1 MNVYLKL
8 ISLGKASS
16 SIFWK
21 KKKNIKIMNFFF
33 YLLSIIED
41 GHLLKALLP
50 IYFTEAGIIIWLNE
64 MHSEKHLSPIE
75 VTDEGIEISFKDEHL
90 SKAKLSIEV
99 TEFEIEICSN
109 EEHSEKAAK

>member
-1 MNVYLKL
+1 
-8 ISLGKASS
+8 
-16 SIFWK
+16 
-21 KKKNIKIMNFFF
+21 
-33 YLLSIIED
+33 
-41 GHLLKALLP
+41 
-50 IYFTEAGIIIWLNE
+50 
-64 MHSEKHLSPIE
+64 MHSEKHLSPIK